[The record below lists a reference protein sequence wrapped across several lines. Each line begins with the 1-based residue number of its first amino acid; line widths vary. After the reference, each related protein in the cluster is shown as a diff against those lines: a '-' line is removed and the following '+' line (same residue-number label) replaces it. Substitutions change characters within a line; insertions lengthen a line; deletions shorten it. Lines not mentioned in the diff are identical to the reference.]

1 MSFFDIGKEVSLFY
15 EIKGNLESDATI
27 VFLNGVMASTNS
39 WYHLYHFLKDL
50 DTKCCCMT
58 SKDN

>member
-39 WYHLYHFLKDL
+39 WYQFLPIFERFDY
-50 DTKCCCMT
+50 KCYFMT
-58 SKDN
+58 SKGN